1 MMLLLPVLLLLFGGL
16 AIMGNGF
23 CYRLAHLSMDEL
35 LVSPNAWEEP
45 QKGRNLGVFILME

>member
-1 MMLLLPVLLLLFGGL
+1 MMLLLLVLLLFGGL